1 MKTYGVLVSPFSEIP
16 KWFLRRGAS
25 CGYKIMAKPPSLNIP
40 SGIWTWLEFHE
51 NPLEKEDVILGKKH
65 THTKKTWRNLYA
77 RQGFSVAMV
86 FRWRVIF
93 IPTAHNIFPP
103 PTPGRPLPKVSVVEA
118 AFLNQCMAPAPS
130 KTRRCCDLIRCWT
143 ESEHLQY
150 SKNVQYECVVSWH
163 GGFLK

>member
-1 MKTYGVLVSPFSEIP
+1 MKTYGVLVSSIFRNPEMVSEARCELRLQNHGKATITQHTLWYLNLAGIP
-16 KWFLRRGAS
+16 WKSPRKRR
-25 CGYKIMAKPPSLNIP
+25 CY
-40 SGIWTWLEFHE
+40 TW
-51 NPLEKEDVILGKKH
+51 EK
-65 THTKKTWRNLYA
+65 THTKKKTWRNLYA

-150 SKNVQYECVVSWH
+150 SKNVQYKCVVSWH